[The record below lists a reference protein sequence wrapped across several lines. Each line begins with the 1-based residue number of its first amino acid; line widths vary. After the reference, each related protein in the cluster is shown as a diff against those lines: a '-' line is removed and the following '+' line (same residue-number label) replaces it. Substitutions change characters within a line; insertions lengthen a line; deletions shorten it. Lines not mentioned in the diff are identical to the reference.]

1 MKKFVLCLVICSLL
15 SSAAWAKPWHHPAAP
30 AWHHRPAP
38 VIVHK
43 PHHHISVGGPALAVA
58 SGLIGFV
65 AGSAIAAANQ
75 PVYTVTTTED
85 KQCFAVVSK
94 SNGTVT
100 QHCVNG
106 DNQVLYVD

>member
-1 MKKFVLCLVICSLL
+1 MKKFVLCLLVFSMF
-15 SSAAWAKPWHHPAAP
+15 SSAAWAKP
-30 AWHHRPAP
+30 WHHRPAP

-43 PHHHISVGGPALAVA
+43 THHIHGGDPIIAVA

-65 AGSAIAAANQ
+65 AGSAIATANQ
-75 PVYTVTTTED
+75 PVYTVSVPED

>member
-1 MKKFVLCLVICSLL
+1 MFIFARKSTIMKNIGTIIFTLLLLLLPASLNAAGQFVSFKSGDLKLNNNG
-15 SSAAWAKPWHHPAAP
+15 K
-30 AWHHRPAP
+30 
-38 VIVHK
+38 VHIHVDANDCK
-43 PHHHISVGGPALAVA
+43 GV
-58 SGLIGFV
+58 
-65 AGSAIAAANQ
+65 AIAAANQ

>member
-1 MKKFVLCLVICSLL
+1 MKKFVLCLLVFSMF
-15 SSAAWAKPWHHPAAP
+15 SSAAWAKPWHHPAPP
-30 AWHHRPAP
+30 AWHYRPAP

-43 PHHHISVGGPALAVA
+43 THHIHGGDPIIAVA

-75 PVYTVTTTED
+75 PVYTVSVPED